1 MAKSRDNVNKRA
13 DRRPVYDS
21 YARLSEMPETG
32 ELEKIATQL
41 ADNRATIERRG
52 GVLGVELA
60 DGLSAWKRGVRR
72 PDWER
77 LLQRAHAG
85 ESDGIAVWHT
95 DRLFRQPKDLEALID
110 LADSGFTV
118 LSSRGSR
125 DLDNPDDRFVL
136 RIEVAHG
143 ARSSDDT
150 QRRAKRRLRR
160 LRERGVPTSTG
171 RPFGFPGLQR
181 LPRQQTRRHLGGG
194 VEGLAAWQEELAS
207 RQRPER
213 RPVAEEQV
221 ERERAALVSGTT
233 AVLAGLA
240 LNAVAREW
248 NTAGLTTAEGKAFD
262 GNAVRRVLL
271 RPRNAGLIEDDGVL
285 VSRMPGDPVIDEQV
299 FERLRALFNGRKVG
313 TGPKAAYLASGIAV
327 CALCGAGLSGRPQSS
342 RCYPDGQ
349 VRRQYVCRKTRKGGC
364 GKVSVDARA
373 VEDEI
378 RGLVLARLSDPR
390 HASALT
396 AARSQA
402 AERLGEVERE
412 ISECEQLQDALSER
426 LGARQMSLGAFD
438 KANRPLARD
447 LIRLGEERERLLAA
461 EAGGVGGPVQASST
475 AEVFQQWEQAS
486 TEQRRAMLRTSLGRD
501 QFSIA
506 PGTPGRGFDP
516 NRIKVVPA

>member
-1 MAKSRDNVNKRA
+1 M
-13 DRRPVYDS
+13 
-21 YARLSEMPETG
+21 
-32 ELEKIATQL
+32 EKIATQL

-52 GVLGVELA
+52 GVLGVKLA
-60 DGLSAWKRGVRR
+60 DGLSAWKTGVRR

-77 LLQRAHAG
+77 LLQRARAG
-85 ESDGIAVWHT
+85 VSEGIAVWHT

-110 LADSGFTV
+110 LVDSGFTV

-125 DLDNPDDRFVL
+125 DLDDPDDRFVL

-150 QRRAKRRLRR
+150 QRR
-160 LRERGVPTSTG
+160 LRELGVATSTA
-171 RPFGFPGLQR
+171 RPFGFPGLAR

-194 VEGLAAWQEELAS
+194 VEGLAAWQEELAT
-207 RQRPER
+207 RQRPQR
-213 RPVAEEQV
+213 RAVADEQV

-248 NTAGLTTAEGKAFD
+248 NAAGLATSEGKAFD
-262 GNAVRRVLL
+262 GNSVKAV
-271 RPRNAGLIEDDGVL
+271 
-285 VSRMPGDPVIDEQV
+285 
-299 FERLRALFNGRKVG
+299 
-313 TGPKAAYLASGIAV
+313 YLASGIAV
-327 CALCGAGLSGRPQSS
+327 CAVCGAGLSGRPQSN
-342 RCYPDGQ
+342 RCYPDGEI
-349 VRRQYVCRKTRKGGC
+349 RRQYVCRKTRKGGC

-373 VEDEI
+373 VETEI

-412 ISECEQLQDALSER
+412 ISECEQLQDALSGR
-426 LGARQMSLGAFD
+426 LGARQMSLAAFD

-447 LIRLGEERERLLAA
+447 LIRLGEERECLLAA
-461 EAGGVGGPVQASST
+461 EAAGVGGPVQANST
-475 AEVFQQWEQAS
+475 AEVGQRWDDAS
-486 TEQRRAMLRTSLGRD
+486 TEQRRAMFRTSLGRD
-501 QFSIA
+501 QFVIA
-506 PGTPGRGFDP
+506 PGSAGPGFDP
-516 NRIKVVPA
+516 NRITVIPA